1 MNMPFLIGKMGRT
14 TVELRLEVSVLAV
27 IQTYAKGQENPRH
40 KVVSTQGKTDLS
52 PRREGGVLSM
62 VLMEVSPWGQTSR
75 WAWSWGS
82 GSHLLAMW
90 QVERFVG
97 FIG

>member
-82 GSHLLAMW
+82 GSYLLAMW